1 MTHIIWD
8 WNGTLFDDLSI
19 VVESVNAT
27 LEQFGADATAAID
40 ADGYR
45 DKYTRPV
52 HLFYDALLG
61 RRTNE
66 QEWDWLDKTF
76 HDSYRSRL
84 PRGDLVHD
92 ARSALD
98 LVVELGL
105 TQSLLSMWWH
115 RELVPMVQ
123 KLDVDRYMT
132 RIDGHRGTSSGQT
145 KTSLLE
151 KHLSALSLGGAAGE
165 LVVIGD
171 TLDDAR
177 RAAATGL
184 QAILYDGGTHHL
196 VELEAARVPVAASL
210 VEAVGLAVRS

>member
-19 VVESVNAT
+19 VVKSVNAT
-27 LEQFGADATAAID
+27 LEQFGADAARAID

-52 HLFYDALLG
+52 HLFYDKLLG
-61 RRTNE
+61 RETNE
-66 QEWDWLDKTF
+66 EEWAWLDRTF
-76 HDSYRSRL
+76 HDSYRSL
-84 PRGDLVHD
+84 LEGGELAHD
-92 ARSALD
+92 ARSALE
-98 LVVELGL
+98 LVAESGH

-115 RELVPMVQ
+115 RELVPMAQ
-123 KLDVDRYMT
+123 KLDVERYMV
-132 RIDGHRGTSSGQT
+132 RIDGHRGGSSGQT

-151 KHLSALSLGGAAGE
+151 RHLAELSVVGVGAE
-165 LVVIGD
+165 RVVVGD

-177 RAAATGL
+177 AAAATGL

-196 VELEAARVPVAASL
+196 VELEAVGVPVASTL
-210 VEAVGLAVRS
+210 IEAVTLAVEP